1 MLTLDKFLLKNRVA
15 LVTGGRRGI
24 GKAIALALAEAGAD
38 IAICDYANE
47 NDEFKQLTAELQKMG
62 RKCLTVTTDVSKSE
76 QVQEMVKQVLET
88 YGKID
93 ILVNNAGI
101 SPITPP
107 VPDLSEIAWD
117 AVIDTNL
124 RGAYLCCRAV
134 SKTMIERNRGSI
146 INISSIEGLSVAA
159 MRRGSS
165 PYGVSK
171 AGIVMLTRGLA
182 WDLGKFN
189 IRVNSIAPGGVKTDM
204 LRFLW
209 DTSSLT
215 PEMMMGLQMMA
226 LERGFKVD
234 TASAPEAVKKIVS
247 STIPLGRIAEPEEI
261 GSAALFLASDAAS
274 YITGQTLIVDGGLL
288 A

>member
-1 MLTLDKFLLKNRVA
+1 MSTLDKFLLKNRIA

-47 NDEFKQLTAELQKMG
+47 NDEFKKLTAELQKMG
-62 RKCLTVTTDVSKSE
+62 RKCLTVTTDISKIE
-76 QVQEMVKQVLET
+76 QVQEMVNKVLAT
-88 YGKID
+88 YSKID
-93 ILVNNAGI
+93 ILVNDAGI
-101 SPITPP
+101 SPGTPP
-107 VPDLSEIAWD
+107 IPDLKEADWD
-117 AVIDTNL
+117 AVIDINL
-124 RGAYLCCRAV
+124 KGTYLCCQAV
-134 SKTMIERNRGSI
+134 SKAMIERNSGSI
-146 INISSIEGLSVAA
+146 INISSIEGLSIAA

-189 IRVNSIAPGGVKTDM
+189 IRVNTIAPGGVKTDM

-209 DTSSLT
+209 DPSSLT
-215 PEMMMGLQMMA
+215 PEMIMGLQMMA

-234 TASAPEAVKKIVS
+234 AASAPEAIKKLINS
-247 STIPLGRIAEPEEI
+247 SIPLGRIAEPEEI

>member
-47 NDEFKQLTAELQKMG
+47 NDEFKKLTAELQKMG

-76 QVQEMVKQVLET
+76 QVQEMVNKVLAT

-101 SPITPP
+101 SPGTPP
-107 VPDLSEIAWD
+107 ISDLKEADWD
-117 AVIDTNL
+117 VVIDINL
-124 RGAYLCCRAV
+124 KGTYLCCQAV
-134 SKTMIERNRGSI
+134 SKSMIEKKNGSI
-146 INISSIEGLSVAA
+146 INLASVEGLGTVRKA
-159 MRRGSS
+159 SS
-165 PYGVSK
+165 PYGASK

-182 WDLGKFN
+182 WDLGKYN
-189 IRVNSIAPGGVKTDM
+189 IRVNAIAPGYIKTDM
-204 LRFLW
+204 TRSMW
-209 DTSSLT
+209 DMDSN
-215 PEMMMGLQMMA
+215 EFKKMMSGLQA
-226 LERGFKVD
+226 QFGIQ
-234 TASAPEAVKKIVS
+234 SEAVDFLS
-247 STIPLGRIAEPEEI
+247 MQNLMLQRFIPMARMADPQEIAS
-261 GSAALFLASDAAS
+261 GALFLASDAAS
-274 YITGQTLIVDGGLL
+274 YVTGHTLVIDGGML